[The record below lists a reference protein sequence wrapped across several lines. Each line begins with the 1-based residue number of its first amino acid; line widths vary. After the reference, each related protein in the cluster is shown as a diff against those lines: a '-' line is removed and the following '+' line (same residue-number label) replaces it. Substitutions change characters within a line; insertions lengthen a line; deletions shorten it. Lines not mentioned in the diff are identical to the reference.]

1 MIRGEMNDRIGW
13 KKMKEIREALSLYPK
28 KTIDINALQ
37 ELCSPLVNSYE
48 EFAESVLALENEGIL
63 TMVKSRGRSLRK
75 PSIALHYR
83 IHKAKLKKEH
93 HHHIQQYRIQF
104 HPDIN
109 LDYYYQHDPKQ
120 WYEDL
125 PYLMRIDEYIR
136 TYGFPAEAIP
146 APERSYEIAEDEKW
160 ITEKKGKEL
169 LERIRLY
176 EKMQIMPVSE
186 PLQYAINPTKIKD
199 QIQLHFIVENKTT
212 FLGILPA
219 IKQSAFATLI
229 YGSGKAIIQSIEL
242 FDRQYPVAAAHHF
255 FYFGDMDREGI
266 AIWHSLSKKINVRL
280 ALPFYHACMKKQ
292 PAKGKEYQR
301 QRIEAEEAFFQ
312 SFSKEEQL
320 QIKQLLEEG
329 YYYPQEIL
337 ITKELKQIWEETN
350 WYDMI

>member
-1 MIRGEMNDRIGW
+1 
-13 KKMKEIREALSLYPK
+13 MKEIREALTLYPK

-37 ELCSPLVNSYE
+37 ELCSPFVDSYE
-48 EFAESVLALENEGIL
+48 TFAGSVLALEDEGVL
-63 TMVKSRGRSLRK
+63 VMVKSKGRSPRK

-83 IHKAKLKKEH
+83 IYKAKLKKEH
-93 HHHIQQYRIQF
+93 HHLIQQYRIQL

-125 PYLMRIDEYIR
+125 PYIIKIDEYIG
-136 TYGFPAEAIP
+136 TSGFPAEAIP
-146 APERSYEIAEDEKW
+146 APERSYEMVGDEKW

-169 LERIRLY
+169 LERIHLY
-176 EKMQIMPVSE
+176 TKMKIMPVSE
-186 PLQYAINPTKIKD
+186 PLQYAINPARIQD

-212 FLGILPA
+212 FQGILPA

-229 YGSGKAIIQSIEL
+229 YGSGKAIIQSMEQ
-242 FDRQYPVAAAHHF
+242 FERQYPVAAIHHF
-255 FYFGDMDREGI
+255 FYFGDIDREGI
-266 AIWHSLSKKINVRL
+266 AIWHSLSKKVNVRL
-280 ALPFYHACMKKQ
+280 ALPFYYACMKKQ

-312 SFSKEEQL
+312 PFSTEEQL
-320 QIKQLLEEG
+320 QIKQLLKEG
-329 YYYPQEIL
+329 FYYPQEIL
-337 ITKELKQIWEETN
+337 MTRELKKIWEETN